1 MTAKDAQ
8 AELPVLVVDLDG
20 TLILSDM
27 LFESFWAGLADD
39 WRTPFASVRALVSG
53 RAALKRRLARQASVS
68 VESLPFNEDVIAR
81 VRDWRASGGRAALV
95 SASDATLVE
104 AVADHL
110 GLFDEVFGSDGETNL
125 KGARKSRFLEAR
137 YGARGYAYIGDSAA
151 DLPVWRNAARAI
163 TANAPTT
170 LRRRVAALGG
180 DHDHIGAPSRR
191 LAAYAAAL
199 RPHQWLKN
207 VLVFVPMLAAQAF
220 AWPVILQALLAFAA
234 FSLVS
239 SSVYVLN
246 DLLDLRSDRAH
257 PRKRQRPFAAGRVPI
272 AHGTVMSPLLLLAG
286 LGLAALAGGSLFL
299 VLLGYF
305 FLTTWYSLALKRRAI
320 ADICALAGLYTL
332 RIVAGAVATG
342 IGLSV
347 WLLAFSIFFFFAMA
361 AVKRQAE
368 LVDLAHR
375 GVLAAAGRG
384 YNVEDLPLV
393 AQMASASGYVSVLV
407 LALYLN
413 APGVQVLYS
422 APWLLWGICLVL
434 LYWISRIVLI
444 THRGRMDDDPVLYAV
459 KDRTSL
465 VCMALIA
472 GFSIG
477 AAVL

>member
-110 GLFDEVFGSDGETNL
+110 GLFDEVFGSDGEINL
-125 KGARKSRFLEAR
+125 KGACKSRFLESR

-257 PRKRQRPFAAGRVPI
+257 PRKRHRPFAAGRVPI
-272 AHGTVMSPLLLLAG
+272 VHGTVMSPALLLAG

-413 APGVQVLYS
+413 APGVQDLYS

-472 GFSIG
+472 GFTIG